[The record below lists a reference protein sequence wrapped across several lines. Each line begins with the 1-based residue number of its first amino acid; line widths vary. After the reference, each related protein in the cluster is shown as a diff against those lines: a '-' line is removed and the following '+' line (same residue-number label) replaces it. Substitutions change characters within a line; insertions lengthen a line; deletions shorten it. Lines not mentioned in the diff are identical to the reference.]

1 MKRPVRE
8 NPGPKRVRPPTSAIW
23 TTPEEVPYAKNV
35 LESALLFETPQELFV
50 RVFSEVKPR
59 TPPPQVSVEFC
70 RFANANSSIRLD
82 DGHLRVRIS
91 DVLEGAPA
99 PILEALAFILVSK
112 LYRRP
117 IPPRYSAQYRRYL
130 NRGDMRRTV
139 QLVRQSRGRKLA
151 SAPQGGHYDLNQ
163 LFDELN
169 FRYFFGL
176 MAKPNLGWSLRRS
189 RTTLGHYDPSHN
201 MIILSRILDDA
212 RVPPLAVE
220 YVMFHE
226 MLHLRYPVDHSG
238 SRRCVHTPE
247 FKQAERQFPHYRE
260 AKELLR
266 KL

>member
-1 MKRPVRE
+1 MT
-8 NPGPKRVRPPTSAIW
+8 GTATLS
-23 TTPEEVPYAKNV
+23 
-35 LESALLFETPQELFV
+35 ETPQEVFV
-50 RVFSEVKPR
+50 RVFSELKPR
-59 TPPPQVSVEFC
+59 TELPEVRVDFC
-70 RFANANSSIRLD
+70 RFANANSSIRLEN
-82 DGHLRVRIS
+82 GQLHVRIS

-99 PILEALAFILVSK
+99 AVLEALAFILLSK

-117 IPPRYSAQYRRYL
+117 IPGAYSARYRRYL
-130 NRGDMRRTV
+130 NRGEMRRNL
-139 QLVRQSRGRKLA
+139 QLVRQVRGRKLA
-151 SAPQGGHYDLNQ
+151 SGPQGAHYDLDQ

-169 FRYFFGL
+169 FQYFFGL

-201 MIILSRILDDA
+201 TIVLSRILDDA
-212 RVPPLAVE
+212 KVPRLAVE

-226 MLHLRYPVDHSG
+226 MLHVRYPVDHSG

-247 FKQAERQFPHYRE
+247 FKDAEREYPRYRE